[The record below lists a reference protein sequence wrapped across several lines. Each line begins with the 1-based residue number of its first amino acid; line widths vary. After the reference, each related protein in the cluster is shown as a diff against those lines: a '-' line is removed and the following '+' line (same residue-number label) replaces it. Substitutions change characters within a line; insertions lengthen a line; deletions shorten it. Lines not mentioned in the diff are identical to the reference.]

1 MQFVVLGLCF
11 PQFATQPF
19 RSERGL
25 RRAEGRTGCAGS
37 REESESTRRVA
48 WSSLAELW
56 EKEPR
61 TASQRMAETAL
72 SAFASGELRHQPDPS
87 QPEPAEAAGGATEED
102 LHAEAGVRS
111 SKRKRGGLK
120 RKKSHKKLRRVR
132 KKTPSAA
139 KRAFRRFRAGC
150 HKQSRK
156 KTRRTWA
163 LSHKARNCCIST
175 T

>member
-1 MQFVVLGLCF
+1 MISLWGCRLQFVVLGLCF

-25 RRAEGRTGCAGS
+25 GRAEGRTGCAGS

-87 QPEPAEAAGGATEED
+87 QPEPAEAAGGATEWG
-102 LHAEAGVRS
+102 AAAQPPGRCS
-111 SKRKRGGLK
+111 GL
-120 RKKSHKKLRRVR
+120 L
-132 KKTPSAA
+132 PCGACAA
-139 KRAFRRFRAGC
+139 RDR
-150 HKQSRK
+150 
-156 KTRRTWA
+156 
-163 LSHKARNCCIST
+163 
-175 T
+175 